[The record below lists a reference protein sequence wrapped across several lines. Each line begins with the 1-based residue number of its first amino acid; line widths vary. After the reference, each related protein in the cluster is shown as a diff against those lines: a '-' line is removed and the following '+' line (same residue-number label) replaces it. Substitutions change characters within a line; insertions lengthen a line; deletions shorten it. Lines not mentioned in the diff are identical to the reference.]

1 MAELAAGDDATP
13 PKVTVLLD
21 LASLEIV
28 KTRKGEFQLLNS
40 DDHRSILSKHGR
52 DPKECR
58 PDIAHQELMAL
69 FDSPLNKAKQLKV
82 YMRTR
87 QNVLIEFHE
96 SVRIPRTYKRFA
108 GLMVQ
113 LLHKL
118 KVRAADG
125 RETLLKVIKNPIQR
139 HLPPDC
145 VCYGFS
151 VQGDRYTPGAF
162 AATLPDKP
170 VCFVVGAMAAG
181 HVNQDDH
188 ENMVD
193 YVSLSQYPLSV
204 LALAEESVKSRSI
217 MVLNVPMASDAPK
230 VLSMY
235 GSVPRM
241 HPSSATTMAAYW

>member
-69 FDSPLNKAKQLKV
+69 FDSPLNKAGQLQV
-82 YMRTR
+82 YLRTR
-87 QNVLIEFHE
+87 QNVLIQFHP
-96 SVRIPRTYKRFA
+96 SVRIPRPYKRFA

-125 RETLLKVIKNPIQR
+125 RETLLKVVKNPIGR
-139 HLPPDC
+139 HLPAGC
-145 VCYGFS
+145 VMYGFS
-151 VQGDRYTPGAF
+151 VKGDRYTPQAF
-162 AATLPDKP
+162 AAQMPDKP
-170 VCFVVGAMAAG
+170 VCFVIGAMAAG
-181 HVNQDDH
+181 HVDRDDF
-188 ENMVD
+188 EAMVD
-193 YVSLSQYPLSV
+193 YVSLSEYPLS
-204 LALAEESVKSRSI
+204 
-217 MVLNVPMASDAPK
+217 
-230 VLSMY
+230 
-235 GSVPRM
+235 G
-241 HPSSATTMAAYW
+241 ATAINRLLGAIEAHRGIS

>member
-1 MAELAAGDDATP
+1 MAELTTNVEQTP

-69 FDSPLNKAKQLKV
+69 FDSPLNKAGQLQV
-82 YMRTR
+82 YLRTR
-87 QNVLIEFHE
+87 QNVLVQFHP

-125 RETLLKVIKNPIQR
+125 RETVPPRPI
-139 HLPPDC
+139 
-145 VCYGFS
+145 
-151 VQGDRYTPGAF
+151 
-162 AATLPDKP
+162 
-170 VCFVVGAMAAG
+170 
-181 HVNQDDH
+181 
-188 ENMVD
+188 
-193 YVSLSQYPLSV
+193 
-204 LALAEESVKSRSI
+204 
-217 MVLNVPMASDAPK
+217 AP
-230 VLSMY
+230 
-235 GSVPRM
+235 
-241 HPSSATTMAAYW
+241 

>member
-1 MAELAAGDDATP
+1 MVIAM
-13 PKVTVLLD
+13 LD

-28 KTRKGEFQLLNS
+28 KTKRGEFQLLNG
-40 DDHRSILSKHGR
+40 DDHRSVLGKHGR
-52 DPKECR
+52 DPSECR

-87 QNVLIEFHE
+87 QNVLIEFHP

-139 HLPPDC
+139 HLPPGT

-151 VQGDRYTPGAF
+151 CEGDRYTPDAF
-162 AATLPDKP
+162 AATLPTDKP
-170 VCFVVGAMAAG
+170 VCFVIGAMAAG
-181 HVNQDDH
+181 HVNRDDYD
-188 ENMVD
+188 NMVD
-193 YVSLSQYPLSV
+193 YVSLSQYPLS
-204 LALAEESVKSRSI
+204 
-217 MVLNVPMASDAPK
+217 
-230 VLSMY
+230 
-235 GSVPRM
+235 G
-241 HPSSATTMAAYW
+241 ATAINRLLGAIEARRGIS